1 MPHTDIVEEN
11 NALPSSHGRYG
22 AVELGQ
28 GEEGATISVFRRQQ
42 HQEGGRG
49 TRGKV
54 GMVIA
59 ALVAVVLT
67 AVAFAS
73 NTSSS
78 SVSSNASPARLMS
91 PSPISNTTGN
101 DVAGNSPKA
110 STGWQDMVPKDVLKA
125 NSSSSA
131 SSSSSPK
138 GNHTTAS
145 RKVGGPARNCTLDEC
160 KTYSG
165 CDPTAFPFVCVGGF
179 AKGGC
184 AKVQSAWEH
193 PGCSDFCTLGG
204 CAGQAPT
211 CGQCSPEDCHNVQS
225 VCGANR
231 RYACVEGPSAGG
243 CSTES
248 AYWPQGILNGICKTC
263 CDLKTCA
270 PALTCAKCTAKQCA
284 SMSMC
289 GATEPVQCTGGAA
302 AGGCGTKD
310 SWAKAG
316 MAGSCTA
323 CCDTSACGGS
333 DDNDGDDDDAATD
346 ADADADSTE
355 PAN

>member
-1 MPHTDIVEEN
+1 MPHTDIVEEGN
-11 NALPSSHGRYG
+11 TLSGNHGNYG

-42 HQEGGRG
+42 QEGGRG
-49 TRGKV
+49 SRGKV
-54 GMVIA
+54 GMVVA

-78 SVSSNASPARLMS
+78 SASESPARLMS
-91 PSPISNTTGN
+91 PSPTSPTTRPGN

-110 STGWQDMVPKDVLKA
+110 PIGWQNMVTKDVLVI
-125 NSSSSA
+125 
-131 SSSSSPK
+131 SSSSSSK
-138 GNHTTAS
+138 GNTTAS
-145 RKVGGPARNCTLDEC
+145 SKPVAGGPARNCTLDEC

-165 CDPTAFPFVCVGGF
+165 CDPATFPFVCVGGF

-193 PGCSDFCTLGG
+193 PGCIDFCTLAG

-211 CGQCSPEDCHNVQS
+211 CGQCTPEDCHKVQS

-231 RYACVEGPSAGG
+231 RYACVEGASVGG
-243 CSTES
+243 CSTE
-248 AYWPQGILNGICKTC
+248 AGYWPQGILNGICETC
-263 CDLKTCA
+263 CDLKTCE
-270 PALTCAKCTAKQCA
+270 PALTCARCTPKQCA
-284 SMSMC
+284 SLSMC
-289 GATEPVQCTGGAA
+289 GATEPVQCTGGPA

-310 SWAKAG
+310 FWAKAG
-316 MAGSCTA
+316 VAGTCTA
-323 CCDTSACGGS
+323 CCDTSACGGGS
-333 DDNDGDDDDAATD
+333 DDDDD
-346 ADADADSTE
+346 ADADADTTE
-355 PAN
+355 PAK